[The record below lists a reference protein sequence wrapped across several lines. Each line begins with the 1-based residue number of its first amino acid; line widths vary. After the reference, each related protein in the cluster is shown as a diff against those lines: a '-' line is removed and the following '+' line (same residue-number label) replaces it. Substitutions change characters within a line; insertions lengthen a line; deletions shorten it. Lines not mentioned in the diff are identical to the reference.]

1 MFAFATTPP
10 IASGKVV
17 DVSGVPI
24 AQREVTLVV
33 DDHTLK
39 TFTDLHGDFR
49 FYGRPADRKTPP
61 RESPGSRNFR
71 GMIDKGPAKRL
82 APLASNLRATES
94 HRGSALRLPHLL
106 KPIQCN
112 QSEQQTRQLSGRP
125 GFTDRAW
132 RTAFPST
139 SGSAPSARRSH
150 YENADTSGVKGPFS
164 SPALI
169 SFLLRARRGHSLL
182 RDCGARPRR

>member
-1 MFAFATTPP
+1 MTTSFQWTNTSTSGSTDVISESAAVTVGGPAFGYDGPTDVLVYWDTVYSSFMFAFATTPP

-82 APLASNLRATES
+82 APA
-94 HRGSALRLPHLL
+94 G
-106 KPIQCN
+106 K
-112 QSEQQTRQLSGRP
+112 
-125 GFTDRAW
+125 
-132 RTAFPST
+132 
-139 SGSAPSARRSH
+139 
-150 YENADTSGVKGPFS
+150 
-164 SPALI
+164 
-169 SFLLRARRGHSLL
+169 
-182 RDCGARPRR
+182 